1 MVGFEE
7 RGGVGETSRGETPS
21 QAARLLIAD
30 DHALVREGL
39 RTMLSGEVGLEVIA
53 EANDGRQALD
63 LCRELQPDLVLMD
76 VRMPVM
82 DGLEAT
88 RKIKHEM
95 PKTSVMMV
103 TMHEN
108 PDYLFEAV
116 KAGAAGYVLKD
127 ASGERLLSAVRRT
140 IEGESPLNQELAM
153 RLLVRLARES
163 GDSSG
168 EGTGRGSEE
177 GSGRPS
183 PGASGA
189 TPEGGSRDDGEP
201 LASHPEATGPETS
214 QTEAT
219 HPGAHQAGSGEAA
232 QSRRTEQM
240 ESLTPRE
247 VEVLRLL
254 SQGQTNPQIAQNLL
268 VSRGTVKIHV
278 QHIISKLGV
287 SDRTQ
292 AAVRAIEAGIL

>member
-1 MVGFEE
+1 MHFEE
-7 RGGVGETSRGETPS
+7 LGGAEEALGGETPHKV
-21 QAARLLIAD
+21 ARLLIAD

-39 RTMLSGEVGLEVIA
+39 RTMFSGEDGIEVIA

-63 LCRELQPDLVLMD
+63 VCRELKPDLVLMD

-88 RKIKHEM
+88 RKIKQEM

-116 KAGAAGYVLKD
+116 KSGAAGYVLKD

-140 IEGESPLNQELAM
+140 LEGESPLNQELAM
-153 RLLVRLARES
+153 RLLRRLARES
-163 GDSSG
+163 RG
-168 EGTGRGSEE
+168 ENGSEE
-177 GSGRPS
+177 GSGGSSREP
-183 PGASGA
+183 
-189 TPEGGSRDDGEP
+189 PEDAPEEADGEGDEPLTTQP
-201 LASHPEATGPETS
+201 LATRS
-214 QTEAT
+214 
-219 HPGAHQAGSGEAA
+219 GAHQAGSGGSAQSSGAA
-232 QSRRTEQM
+232 QI

-247 VEVLRLL
+247 VEVLKLL

-268 VSRGTVKIHV
+268 FSVSTVKAQVRSIL
-278 QHIISKLGV
+278 SKLGV

-292 AAVRAIEAGIL
+292 AAVRAIESRLTISGVD

>member
-1 MVGFEE
+1 MVRFEGI
-7 RGGVGETSRGETPS
+7 GGAEETSRGAMPLRV
-21 QAARLLIAD
+21 ARILIAD

-39 RTMLSGEVGLEVIA
+39 RTMLSGEDGLEVIA
-53 EANDGRQALD
+53 EANDGQQALV
-63 LCRELQPDLVLMD
+63 LCRELRPHLVLMD

-82 DGLEAT
+82 DGLQAT
-88 RKIKHEM
+88 RKIKDEM

-140 IEGESPLNQELAM
+140 LEGESPLNQELAM
-153 RLLVRLARES
+153 RLLVRLSRES
-163 GDSSG
+163 HGSSG
-168 EGTGRGSEE
+168 EGTGGGSEE
-177 GSGRPS
+177 RSGRPS

-189 TPEGGSRDDGEP
+189 TPWGGSREEGEP
-201 LASHPEATGPETS
+201 LASHPVATGPETS
-214 QTEAT
+214 RPEAS
-219 HPGAHQAGSGEAA
+219 HPGTHQAGSGGSW
-232 QSRRTEQM
+232 QSRRTEQI

-292 AAVRAIEAGIL
+292 AAVRAIESGML

>member
-1 MVGFEE
+1 LKV
-7 RGGVGETSRGETPS
+7 
-21 QAARLLIAD
+21 ARILIAD

-39 RTMLSGEVGLEVIA
+39 RTMLSGEDGLEVIA

-63 LCRELQPDLVLMD
+63 ICRELGPDLVLMD

-82 DGLEAT
+82 DGLQAT
-88 RKIKHEM
+88 RKIKQEM
-95 PKTSVMMV
+95 PRTSVMMV

-127 ASGERLLSAVRRT
+127 ASGERLLGAVRRT
-140 IEGESPLNQELAM
+140 LEGESPLNQELAM

-168 EGTGRGSEE
+168 EGTGG
-177 GSGRPS
+177 GSGERSSRAS
-183 PGASGA
+183 PGASR
-189 TPEGGSRDDGEP
+189 TTLEEESREDGET
-201 LASHPEATGPETS
+201 LASHPGATSPEASRPE
-214 QTEAT
+214 AN
-219 HPGAHQAGSGEAA
+219 HPGAHQAGSGGSG
-232 QSRRTEQM
+232 QSRRKEQM

-254 SQGQTNPQIAQNLL
+254 SQGQTNPQIARKLL

>member
-1 MVGFEE
+1 VN
-7 RGGVGETSRGETPS
+7 GEFGIGNREG
-21 QAARLLIAD
+21 AAASKVARILIAD

-39 RTMLSGEVGLEVIA
+39 RTMLSGEEGIEVIA
-53 EANDGRQALD
+53 EAHDGSQALD
-63 LCRELQPDLVLMD
+63 LCRDLKPDLVLMD

-88 RKIKHEM
+88 KRIKQEM

-116 KAGAAGYVLKD
+116 KVGAAGYVLKD
-127 ASGERLLSAVRRT
+127 ASGERLLGAVRRT
-140 IEGESPLNQELAM
+140 LEGESPLNQELAM
-153 RLLVRLARES
+153 RLLVRLSSEGRRE
-163 GDSSG
+163 GGGG
-168 EGTGRGSEE
+168 EGPG
-177 GSGRPS
+177 
-183 PGASGA
+183 GASGETSEERSREGDESPA
-189 TPEGGSRDDGEP
+189 TRRGATGSESSQYGATHTESHQADSGGSGHSER
-201 LASHPEATGPETS
+201 AVKI
-214 QTEAT
+214 
-219 HPGAHQAGSGEAA
+219 
-232 QSRRTEQM
+232 

-254 SQGQTNPQIAQNLL
+254 SQGQTNPQIAQNLE

-292 AAVRAIEAGIL
+292 AAVRAIEAGILGDGTRR

>member
-1 MVGFEE
+1 MLF
-7 RGGVGETSRGETPS
+7 GE
-21 QAARLLIAD
+21 D
-30 DHALVREGL
+30 GL
-39 RTMLSGEVGLEVIA
+39 HVIA
-53 EANDGRQALD
+53 EANNGAEALS
-63 LCRELQPDLVLMD
+63 LCREQRPDLVLMD

-88 RKIKHEM
+88 RKIKEEM
-95 PKTSVMMV
+95 PKTGVVMV

-127 ASGERLLSAVRRT
+127 ASGERLLGAVRRT
-140 IEGESPLNQELAM
+140 LEGESPLNQELAM
-153 RLLVRLARES
+153 RLLVRLARER
-163 GDSSG
+163 
-168 EGTGRGSEE
+168 EG
-177 GSGRPS
+177 
-183 PGASGA
+183 
-189 TPEGGSRDDGEP
+189 
-201 LASHPEATGPETS
+201 
-214 QTEAT
+214 
-219 HPGAHQAGSGEAA
+219 GSGEAESETGEGTTEEDEA
-232 QSRRTEQM
+232 AHDASGAARREEGGAAGRGEAERI

-254 SQGQTNPQIAQNLL
+254 SQGQTNPQIAQNLT

-292 AAVRAIEAGIL
+292 AAVRAIEVGLIGESR

>member
-1 MVGFEE
+1 LVRFEE
-7 RGGVGETSRGETPS
+7 LGGAEEALGGETP
-21 QAARLLIAD
+21 ARLLIAD

-39 RTMLSGEVGLEVIA
+39 RTMLSGEAGIEVIA
-53 EANDGRQALD
+53 EANDGQQALD
-63 LCRELQPDLVLMD
+63 ICRELEPDLVLMD

-82 DGLEAT
+82 DGLQST
-88 RKIKHEM
+88 KKIKQEM

-140 IEGESPLNQELAM
+140 LEGESPLNQELAM
-153 RLLVRLARES
+153 RLLKRLARES
-163 GDSSG
+163 RGARSEGESGRTSREQPEETDG
-168 EGTGRGSEE
+168 EGDDPLPTQPVDTRTG
-177 GSGRPS
+177 
-183 PGASGA
+183 A
-189 TPEGGSRDDGEP
+189 
-201 LASHPEATGPETS
+201 
-214 QTEAT
+214 Q
-219 HPGAHQAGSGEAA
+219 QAGSGGAA
-232 QSRRTEQM
+232 QSRGAAQI

-247 VEVLRLL
+247 VEVLKLL

-268 VSRGTVKIHV
+268 FSVSTVKAQVRSILA
-278 QHIISKLGV
+278 KLGV

-292 AAVRAIEAGIL
+292 AAVRAIESRLTISGID

>member
-1 MVGFEE
+1 VG
-7 RGGVGETSRGETPS
+7 GEPIP
-21 QAARLLIAD
+21 ANPARLLIAD

-39 RTMLSGEVGLEVIA
+39 RTMLSGEEGILVVA
-53 EANDGRQALD
+53 EANDGKQALS
-63 LCRELQPDLVLMD
+63 LCRELSPDLVLMD

-88 RKIKHEM
+88 RRIKSEM
-95 PKTSVMMV
+95 PKTSVVMV

-127 ASGERLLSAVRRT
+127 ASGERLLGAVRRT
-140 IEGESPLNQELAM
+140 LEGESPLNQELAM
-153 RLLVRLARES
+153 RLLVRLARER
-163 GDSSG
+163 GEGGSG
-168 EGTGRGSEE
+168 ENSSHESGAGMGGEE
-177 GSGRPS
+177 ANEEIL
-183 PGASGA
+183 ASGA
-189 TPEGGSRDDGEP
+189 ASEEKESAGGEDEDERI
-201 LASHPEATGPETS
+201 
-214 QTEAT
+214 
-219 HPGAHQAGSGEAA
+219 
-232 QSRRTEQM
+232 

-247 VEVLRLL
+247 IEVLTLL
-254 SQGQTNPQIAQNLL
+254 SQGQTNPEIAQQLT

-292 AAVRAIEAGIL
+292 AAVRAIEAGVIGTR

>member
-1 MVGFEE
+1 
-7 RGGVGETSRGETPS
+7 
-21 QAARLLIAD
+21 
-30 DHALVREGL
+30 
-39 RTMLSGEVGLEVIA
+39 MLSGEDGIEVIA

-63 LCRELQPDLVLMD
+63 TCRELKPDLVLMD

-88 RKIKHEM
+88 RKIKQEM

-140 IEGESPLNQELAM
+140 LEGESPLNQELAM
-153 RLLVRLARES
+153 RFLVRLSRERGGS
-163 GDSSG
+163 RE
-168 EGTGRGSEE
+168 EGTGG
-177 GSGRPS
+177 GSGRATPE
-183 PGASGA
+183 ASVA
-189 TPEGGSRDDGEP
+189 TPEGRSREEGEP
-201 LASHPEATGPETS
+201 LASRPEATGRETS

-219 HPGAHQAGSGEAA
+219 HSGAHQAGPGGSG
-232 QSRRTEQM
+232 QPRRTEQM

>member
-1 MVGFEE
+1 MRFEGI
-7 RGGVGETSRGETPS
+7 GGEEEASREASPS
-21 QAARLLIAD
+21 RVARLLIAD

-39 RTMLSGEVGLEVIA
+39 RTMLSGEEGIEVIA
-53 EANDGRQALD
+53 EAHDGQQALNKCRD
-63 LCRELQPDLVLMD
+63 LKPDLVLMD

-88 RKIKHEM
+88 RRIKEEM
-95 PKTSVMMV
+95 PKTSVVMV

-127 ASGERLLSAVRRT
+127 ASGERLLGAVRRT
-140 IEGESPLNQELAM
+140 LEGESPLNQELAM
-153 RLLVRLARES
+153 RLLVRLAGERER
-163 GDSSG
+163 SSVVA
-168 EGTGRGSEE
+168 ESESE
-177 GSGRPS
+177 AG
-183 PGASGA
+183 GA
-189 TPEGGSRDDGEP
+189 TTATTATTADGAAHAAPGPTSNEGNGALGSASRDEM
-201 LASHPEATGPETS
+201 E
-214 QTEAT
+214 
-219 HPGAHQAGSGEAA
+219 
-232 QSRRTEQM
+232 RM

-247 VEVLRLL
+247 VEVLKLL
-254 SQGQTNPQIAQNLL
+254 SQGQTNPQIAQNLS

-292 AAVRAIEAGIL
+292 AAVRAIEVGLIGESR

>member
-1 MVGFEE
+1 MGN
-7 RGGVGETSRGETPS
+7 GEGAVLPKV
-21 QAARLLIAD
+21 ARLLIAD

-39 RTMLSGEVGLEVIA
+39 RTVLSGEDGIEVIA
-53 EANDGRQALD
+53 EANDGQQALD
-63 LCRELQPDLVLMD
+63 VCRELMPDLVLMD
-76 VRMPVM
+76 VRMPLM

-88 RKIKHEM
+88 RKIKQEM

-140 IEGESPLNQELAM
+140 LEGESPLNQELAM
-153 RLLVRLARES
+153 QLLVRL
-163 GDSSG
+163 SG
-168 EGTGRGSEE
+168 ESSSEQGSGGLSVETAEE
-177 GSGRPS
+177 RSSEGEPPASQPQATQAGAQQSETSGSGRS
-183 PGASGA
+183 QGAAEMG
-189 TPEGGSRDDGEP
+189 RV
-201 LASHPEATGPETS
+201 
-214 QTEAT
+214 
-219 HPGAHQAGSGEAA
+219 
-232 QSRRTEQM
+232 
-240 ESLTPRE
+240 TPRG
-247 VEVLRLL
+247 VEVLRLR
-254 SQGQTNPQIAQNLL
+254 SQGQTNPQIGRNLL

>member
-1 MVGFEE
+1 MRFEGI
-7 RGGVGETSRGETPS
+7 GGEEEASREAAPS
-21 QAARLLIAD
+21 QVARLLIAD

-39 RTMLSGEVGLEVIA
+39 RTMLSGEEGIEIVA
-53 EANDGRQALD
+53 EANDGEQALS
-63 LCRELQPDLVLMD
+63 LCSKLAPDLVLMD

-88 RKIKHEM
+88 KKIKAEM
-95 PKTSVMMV
+95 PHTSVMMV

-127 ASGERLLSAVRRT
+127 ASGERLLGAVRRT
-140 IEGESPLNQELAM
+140 LDGESPLNQELAM
-153 RLLVRLARES
+153 QLLVRLSRES
-163 GDSSG
+163 GGSSG
-168 EGTGRGSEE
+168 EGGSGGAPSEVADDTSGQAQSEGDEPPATHLETSRPGATGSET
-177 GSGRPS
+177 PQ
-183 PGASGA
+183 PGA
-189 TPEGGSRDDGEP
+189 P
-201 LASHPEATGPETS
+201 
-214 QTEAT
+214 
-219 HPGAHQAGSGEAA
+219 QAGSGGSG
-232 QSRRTEQM
+232 QSRADAQI

-254 SQGQTNPQIAQNLL
+254 SKGQTNPQIAQNLL

-292 AAVRAIEAGIL
+292 AAVRAIEAGLL